1 MIPRAKVL
9 ADPSHSLR
17 HLRAAHQRCRSERKQ
32 RAADARGAPP
42 RRWTRVRYVR
52 PPPRRTRECNERGYR
67 WLSLRNPAKVA
78 SASPNPAKPFASVR
92 VVRAVLLMA
101 LAALLAVLLASPP
114 AVCPSPGR
122 LRRASLPAAPAPQ
135 ADGQRL
141 EAVDP
146 GRAPPREA
154 NLSLS
159 VGCAAN
165 AAGDGPTARPA
176 NATLTPALVASGR
189 DTATRLRRGGPALGT
204 SRGCAST
211 VPASPAPGPSRL
223 SNSRAYLPPPS
234 PRPRAPRDPPR
245 DGRDRAQRPIH
256 HPPARAHTRAQAHAQ
271 ARTRTRAHVHN
282 GFLVAPCTM
291 KRQRHRL
298 CVFLVHGDMNEDH
311 ARPPPTPLHATH
323 KHTRARARPQRVPG
337 GAVHCEAAAPSA
349 LRLPRPWRHE

>member
-1 MIPRAKVL
+1 M
-9 ADPSHSLR
+9 
-17 HLRAAHQRCRSERKQ
+17 
-32 RAADARGAPP
+32 
-42 RRWTRVRYVR
+42 RYVR

-92 VVRAVLLMA
+92 VVRAVPLMA

-159 VGCAAN
+159 VGCATD
-165 AAGDGPTARPA
+165 AAGNGPTARPA

-245 DGRDRAQRPIH
+245 DGPATRARRETELRGPSTTRP
-256 HPPARAHTRAQAHAQ
+256 RAHTHAHKHTRAHAH
-271 ARTRTRAHVHN
+271 ARAHVHN
-282 GFLVAPCTM
+282 GILVAPCTV

-311 ARPPPTPLHATH
+311 ARPPSHPSPRHTH
-323 KHTRARARPQRVPG
+323 TQARARKSTTGSWWRRALLSG
-337 GAVHCEAAAPSA
+337 SA
-349 LRLPRPWRHE
+349 TGSASFASMVT